1 MNNLIIIPA
10 RLESTR
16 LPNKPLADIKGL
28 PMVIH
33 VLNKGLES
41 SCGDVIVATSNI
53 EIYDV
58 VRSYGEKAIM
68 TNPDHP
74 SGSDRIFE
82 ALNIFD
88 PGKQYK
94 NIVNL
99 QGDLPTIDPYLI
111 KLTFQLI
118 ENNQDADIST
128 LGGSINDEDELA
140 NPNVVK
146 AYVEKVD
153 QTLYA
158 KDFVR
163 SPKGYNKEKLFHHL
177 GVYGYKRR
185 SLEKFIKTKQSKREQ
200 DLKLEQLRALDNGM
214 SIVIDLINEIPIGVD
229 TEDDLYNVRKELSNK
244 T

>member
-88 PGKQYK
+88 PDKQYK

-214 SIVIDLINEIPIGVD
+214 SIVIDLINKIPIGVD
-229 TEDDLYNVRKELSNK
+229 TQDDLYNVRKELSNK

>member
-88 PGKQYK
+88 PDKQYK

-214 SIVIDLINEIPIGVD
+214 SIVIDLINKIPIGVD
-229 TEDDLYNVRKELSNK
+229 TEDDLYNVRNELSNK

>member
-88 PGKQYK
+88 PDKKYK

-214 SIVIDLINEIPIGVD
+214 SIVIDLINKIPIGVD

>member
-28 PMVIH
+28 PMIIH

-88 PGKQYK
+88 PDKKYK

-214 SIVIDLINEIPIGVD
+214 SIVIDLINKIPIGVD

>member
-41 SCGDVIVATSNI
+41 SCGDVVVATSNI

-88 PGKQYK
+88 PDKQYK

-214 SIVIDLINEIPIGVD
+214 SIVIDLINKIPIGVD

>member
-88 PGKQYK
+88 PDKQYK

-214 SIVIDLINEIPIGVD
+214 SIVIDLINKIPIGVD
-229 TEDDLYNVRKELSNK
+229 TEDDLYNVRNELSNK
-244 T
+244 I

>member
-1 MNNLIIIPA
+1 MSNLIIIPA

-28 PMVIH
+28 PMVVH
-33 VLNKGLES
+33 VLNRGLES

-53 EIYDV
+53 EIFDV
-58 VRSYGEKAIM
+58 IKSYGQTAIM

-88 PGKQYK
+88 PKGKYK

-99 QGDLPTIDPYLI
+99 QGDLPTIDPNLI
-111 KLTFQLI
+111 KLTFKLI

-128 LGGSINDEDELA
+128 LGGIINDENELQ
-140 NPNVVK
+140 NENIVK
-146 AYVEKVD
+146 AYVEKID
-153 QTLYA
+153 QSLYA
-158 KDFVR
+158 ADFVR
-163 SPKGYNKEKLFHHL
+163 SPGRYKRENLFHHL
-177 GVYGYKRR
+177 GIYGYKRK
-185 SLEKFIKTKQSKREQ
+185 SLEKFIKTKQSKREIN
-200 DLKLEQLRALDNGM
+200 LKLEQLRALDNGM
-214 SIVIDLINEIPIGVD
+214 SITIDVIDKIPIGVD

-244 T
+244 K

>member
-53 EIYDV
+53 EIYDA

-88 PGKQYK
+88 PDKQYK

-214 SIVIDLINEIPIGVD
+214 SIVIDLINKIPIGVD

>member
-88 PGKQYK
+88 PDKQYK

-118 ENNQDADIST
+118 ENNQNADIST

-214 SIVIDLINEIPIGVD
+214 SIVIDLINKIPIGVD

>member
-88 PGKQYK
+88 PDKQYK

>member
-16 LPNKPLADIKGL
+16 LPNKPLADIEGL

-88 PGKQYK
+88 PDKQYK

-214 SIVIDLINEIPIGVD
+214 SIVIDLINKNPIGVD
-229 TEDDLYNVRKELSNK
+229 TEDDLYNVRNELSNK
-244 T
+244 I

>member
-28 PMVIH
+28 PMIIH

-88 PGKQYK
+88 PNKQYK

-214 SIVIDLINEIPIGVD
+214 SIVIDLINKIPIGVD

>member
-41 SCGDVIVATSNI
+41 SCGDVIVATTYI

-88 PGKQYK
+88 PDKQYK

-214 SIVIDLINEIPIGVD
+214 SIVIDLINKIPIGVD

>member
-88 PGKQYK
+88 PDKQYK

-128 LGGSINDEDELA
+128 LGGSINNEDELM

-146 AYVEKVD
+146 AYVERVN

-214 SIVIDLINEIPIGVD
+214 SIVIDLINKIPIGVD

>member
-16 LPNKPLADIKGL
+16 LPNKQLADIKGL

-33 VLNKGLES
+33 ILNKGLES

-58 VRSYGEKAIM
+58 VRSYGENAIM

-88 PGKQYK
+88 PDKKYK

-118 ENNQDADIST
+118 ENNQNADIST

-214 SIVIDLINEIPIGVD
+214 SIVIDLINKIPIGVD

>member
-88 PGKQYK
+88 PDKQYK

-229 TEDDLYNVRKELSNK
+229 TEDDLYNVRKELSDK

>member
-88 PGKQYK
+88 PNKQYK

-214 SIVIDLINEIPIGVD
+214 SIVIDLINKIPIGVD

>member
-58 VRSYGEKAIM
+58 VRSFGEKAIM

-88 PGKQYK
+88 PDKKYK

-214 SIVIDLINEIPIGVD
+214 SIVIDLINKIPIGVD

>member
-1 MNNLIIIPA
+1 MNTLIIIPA

-88 PGKQYK
+88 PDKQYK

>member
-88 PGKQYK
+88 PNKQYK

>member
-41 SCGDVIVATSNI
+41 SCGDVIVGTSNI

-88 PGKQYK
+88 PDKQYK

>member
-88 PGKQYK
+88 PDKQYK

-158 KDFVR
+158 KDFVL

-214 SIVIDLINEIPIGVD
+214 SIVIDLINKIPIGVD

>member
-88 PGKQYK
+88 PDKQYK

-118 ENNQDADIST
+118 ENNQNADIST

-185 SLEKFIKTKQSKREQ
+185 SLENFIKTKQSKREQ

-214 SIVIDLINEIPIGVD
+214 SIVIDLINKIPIGVD

>member
-58 VRSYGEKAIM
+58 VRSFGEKAIM

-88 PGKQYK
+88 PDKQYK

-185 SLEKFIKTKQSKREQ
+185 SLENFIKTKQSKREQ

-214 SIVIDLINEIPIGVD
+214 SIVIDLINKIPIGVD

>member
-58 VRSYGEKAIM
+58 VRSFGEKAIM

-88 PGKQYK
+88 PDKQYK

-214 SIVIDLINEIPIGVD
+214 SIVIDLINKIPIGVD